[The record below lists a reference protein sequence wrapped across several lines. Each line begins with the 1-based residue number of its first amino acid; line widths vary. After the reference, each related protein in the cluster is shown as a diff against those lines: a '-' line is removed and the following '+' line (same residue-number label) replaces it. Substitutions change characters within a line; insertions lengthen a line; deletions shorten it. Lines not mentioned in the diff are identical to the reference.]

1 MNHDQLKDI
10 LFELKDGVLTGA
22 VRDQAQAH
30 LADCADC
37 RRELAE
43 IQATA
48 ALLFKAPNVDP
59 SERFVQS
66 VMGRI
71 DTLPAAR
78 RGVAAWLD
86 SLRSGGDG
94 LFYRRLAAAGA
105 MAAAIAAAVI
115 FRPVPETPLADSETD
130 VVYMTEVLEDTVAE
144 EDPAGPN
151 FETEIETYFL

>member
-1 MNHDQLKDI
+1 
-10 LFELKDGVLTGA
+10 
-22 VRDQAQAH
+22 
-30 LADCADC
+30 
-37 RRELAE
+37 
-43 IQATA
+43 
-48 ALLFKAPNVDP
+48 VDP